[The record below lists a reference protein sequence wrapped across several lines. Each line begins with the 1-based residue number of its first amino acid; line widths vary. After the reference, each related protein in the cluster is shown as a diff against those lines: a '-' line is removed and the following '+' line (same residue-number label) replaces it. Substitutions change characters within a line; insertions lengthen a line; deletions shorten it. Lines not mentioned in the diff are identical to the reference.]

1 MLPLYTE
8 VVGKNSKMEVKKPLN
23 SDEDGGREVRGEV
36 GTCNKAE
43 IRLERE
49 RDAGGSSRRAAA
61 MWVRHRLFPT
71 DLCRC
76 ILSSYTS
83 TYPPAAA
90 FQEHRHR

>member
-1 MLPLYTE
+1 M
-8 VVGKNSKMEVKKPLN
+8 
-23 SDEDGGREVRGEV
+23 GGGGDMQQSRNQTVEG
-36 GTCNKAE
+36 
-43 IRLERE
+43 
-49 RDAGGSSRRAAA
+49 DAGGSSRRAAA

-90 FQEHRHR
+90 FQDHRDR